1 MVYRFW
7 CGECGFKTPWLAESE
22 GAQRQL
28 DHYKKQHPGILAGGH
43 VETARRNSQ
52 GRRRIDGRACL
63 EVAVFLA
70 LVLIIAAAYRR

>member
-28 DHYKKQHPGILAGGH
+28 NHYKKQHPGVLAGGH

-52 GRRRIDGRACL
+52 GRRIGGFACL
-63 EVAVFLA
+63 QVAVLLA
-70 LVLIIAAAYRR
+70 LLLIVVAAFRR